1 MDGNSVEEP
10 ETSHWANFVKWLAAP
25 AEAEMER
32 LGITN
37 KDEKNAFGHA
47 YRSSDCS
54 WLYGNANLPGEI
66 RGCIRS
72 REYSRTRQGRLTRHI
87 WPPNRFSLVPGCH
100 RAIASIK

>member
-37 KDEKNAFGHA
+37 RDA
-47 YRSSDCS
+47 
-54 WLYGNANLPGEI
+54 P
-66 RGCIRS
+66 
-72 REYSRTRQGRLTRHI
+72 
-87 WPPNRFSLVPGCH
+87 
-100 RAIASIK
+100 